1 LHVAG
6 LRAIS
11 TTRQGGREKGIAPWS
26 LNVSPAAQET
36 IRRLW
41 PADREAF
48 RDHLLRLD
56 PQSRHDRFSG
66 GVSDDFL
73 IDYAEKCFGAAD
85 YVFGAFVDGE
95 LRGAGELRATD
106 ATWREAE
113 PFPQHPS
120 AEAAFSVEADF
131 RRRGIGEHLFK
142 RILSAATNHGV
153 ETIEILCQ
161 ADNRPMQRLAA
172 KFKAAFSFSAHEVTG
187 RLVARRPTLVSLWR
201 EAAQDMADLN
211 ASLAQSA
218 LHAHEPEPDPAV

>member
-1 LHVAG
+1 L
-6 LRAIS
+6 
-11 TTRQGGREKGIAPWS
+11 
-26 LNVSPAAQET
+26 SPVPNDI

-41 PADREAF
+41 PGDREAF

-73 IDYAEKCFGAAD
+73 IDYAEKCFGAGD

-113 PFPQHPS
+113 PFPQHPT
-120 AEAAFSVEADF
+120 AEAAFSVETGF
-131 RRRGIGEHLFK
+131 RRQGIGEHLFK

-153 ETIEILCQ
+153 GTIEILCQ

-172 KFKAAFSFSAHEVTG
+172 KFKAQFSFSAHEVTG
-187 RLVARRPTLVSLWR
+187 RLVARRPTVVSLWR
-201 EAAQDMADLN
+201 EAAQDMADLK
-211 ASLAQSA
+211 ASLADSEM
-218 LHAHEPEPDPAV
+218 HARDREPDPAA